1 MISPQAAKNVR
12 ASQDALFE
20 TFERLEAYFQ
30 RLEIYTESALDKKM
44 ADTITKIMAEVLNII
59 GIATKEMKQG
69 RTSKS
74 SRYKVVPA
82 ESMRTIFREISK
94 ETVQQ

>member
-1 MISPQAAKNVR
+1 MITYQAAKDVR

-30 RLEIYTESALDKKM
+30 RLEIYTESALDQKM
-44 ADTITKIMAEVLNII
+44 VDAITKIMTEVLNII

-74 SRYKVVPA
+74 SRSKVVPV
-82 ESMRTIFREISK
+82 ESLRAIFREISK

>member
-1 MISPQAAKNVR
+1 VITSQAAKDVH
-12 ASQDALFE
+12 AGQDALFE

-30 RLEIYTESALDKKM
+30 RLEIYTQSALDQKM
-44 ADTITKIMAEVLNII
+44 VDTITKIMAEVLNII

-74 SRYKVVPA
+74 SRYKVVPVDNL
-82 ESMRTIFREISK
+82 RTIFREISK

>member
-1 MISPQAAKNVR
+1 MISSQAAKDVR

-30 RLEIYTESALDKKM
+30 RLEIYTESALDQKM

-74 SRYKVVPA
+74 SRYKVV
-82 ESMRTIFREISK
+82 SVDNLRTIFREIFK
-94 ETVQQ
+94 EIVQQ